1 MNQDEHYMRRA
12 LELASRGAWTTHPNP
27 NVGCVICQNE
37 TIVGEGWH
45 EKPGSAHAEIMALE
59 DAGMQARASTVYVT
73 LEPCA
78 HTGLTGPCCNALV
91 DAGVSRVVVAVA
103 DPNPLVNGRGME
115 YLRAAGIEVSVGLL
129 EAEGR
134 RLNPGFMSR
143 FERGRPWVRLKLAA
157 SLDGRTATHSGDS
170 KWITSPEART
180 DVQSLRASA
189 GAILTGIGT
198 VLADNPRLNVRV
210 AGASRQ
216 PLRVIVDSSLR
227 TPSDAEILRPPGNV
241 LIACVDSNS
250 AGAGALQSQTNVELV
265 ALPGADGRV
274 DPDRLLRELAGR
286 NINDVHV
293 EAGSELCGSLLQSGL
308 VDETIL
314 YMAAKVVGTDGRGM
328 FDMKRIDTMAD
339 ARQLNIRTVRRIGP
353 DIRIDLGLADGPSA
367 VDH

>member
-353 DIRIDLGLADGPSA
+353 DIRIDLGLAE